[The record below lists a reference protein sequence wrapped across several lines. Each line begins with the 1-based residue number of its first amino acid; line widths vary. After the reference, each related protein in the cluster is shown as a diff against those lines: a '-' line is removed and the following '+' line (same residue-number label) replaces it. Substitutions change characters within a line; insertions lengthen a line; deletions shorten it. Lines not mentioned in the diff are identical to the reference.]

1 MGKRRD
7 NRLRESAQR
16 LMQPAE
22 TVELM
27 AIAKLG
33 ETGATVTKTV
43 VASAAAAV
51 VAAAVTG
58 GVGFV
63 GFARR
68 EIYLVLTDQQ
78 LLFFEAIRQ
87 TGGPGKHLASFP
99 RERVTV
105 SDFKDGA
112 LFLNVH
118 LAIRDTD
125 ALRLTFPPIPRA
137 NRLRGRAFAKAL
149 PKSGSI
155 VEG

>member
-7 NRLRESAQR
+7 NRLRESAEKQMR
-16 LMQPAE
+16 PGEA
-22 TVELM
+22 VELT

-33 ETGATVTKTV
+33 ETGAAVTKTV
-43 VASAAAAV
+43 VGSAAAAV
-51 VAAAVTG
+51 VAAAITG

-87 TGGPGKHLASFP
+87 TGAPGKHLASFP
-99 RERVTV
+99 RETVTV

-118 LAIRDTD
+118 LAIQDND
-125 ALRLTFPPIPRA
+125 SLRLTFPPIPRS
-137 NRLRGRAFAKAL
+137 NRLRGRAFTEAL
-149 PKSGSI
+149 PKSGSA
-155 VEG
+155 VES